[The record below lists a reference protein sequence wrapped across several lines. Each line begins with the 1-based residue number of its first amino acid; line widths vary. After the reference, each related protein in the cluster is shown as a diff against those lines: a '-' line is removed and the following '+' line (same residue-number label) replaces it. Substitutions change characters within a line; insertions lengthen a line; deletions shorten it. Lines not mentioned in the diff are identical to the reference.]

1 MNSSKNQLIA
11 LAVLSAGAAA
21 MIAIPAFIFNRNKRY
36 EIDSE
41 AALKIKLKE
50 IEAGYPDS
58 YWEAKKAKEEARIE
72 IERAKIESN
81 ERLTKDARDRETKA
95 QEALREFEKNAPDS
109 YWEAKKAVAR
119 EETQRQLNAE
129 QIEFEREALRERNRA
144 LKDATRMVSD
154 ISNKYQYLNLVN

>member
-1 MNSSKNQLIA
+1 MNLSKNQLIA
-11 LAVLSAGAAA
+11 IGIVSVGTVAT
-21 MIAIPAFIFNRNKRY
+21 IAIPALIFNRNKRY

-72 IERAKIESN
+72 IEKARIESN
-81 ERLTKDARDRETKA
+81 ERLTKDARDREAKEQA
-95 QEALREFEKNAPDS
+95 EIRAFEQNAPDS
-109 YWEAKKAVAR
+109 YWEAKKAEAR

-144 LKDATRMVSD
+144 LKDATKMVSD